1 MTFLLF
7 LVSVMNTH
15 LRDIIF
21 TEALQMNAVP
31 LSDGELDSKRP
42 RKRAR
47 FGARDDQMSGMLLVP
62 LEKDEELRGGRVV
75 VTAADI
81 FSNTELRLS
90 VFEFLS
96 PVDFVRATEACGS
109 SMILAAKKGD
119 LQVVRSFVERFDM
132 SALLQEYF
140 KISQENGREE
150 MASFVSR
157 YFLDHDTGAIRFRD
171 EVLHLHPE
179 RKFKERMFNIK
190 NVVVSTLQNIRPQ
203 PGNPIPNTAFIA
215 AAIAGMDL
223 DAFLEHL
230 QIWLKKNFMNKFD
243 GLGLRVTFR
252 GAMC

>member
-1 MTFLLF
+1 MG
-7 LVSVMNTH
+7 TH

-21 TEALQMNAVP
+21 TEAVQMDAMS
-31 LSDGELDSKRP
+31 LSDGESDSKL
-42 RKRAR
+42 AR
-47 FGARDDQMSGMLLVP
+47 VGARHDVVS
-62 LEKDEELRGGRVV
+62 LEEGEESRGDRVV
-75 VTAADI
+75 VTAAYI
-81 FSNTELRLS
+81 FSIAELRLS
-90 VFEFLS
+90 IFQFLS
-96 PVDFVRATEACGS
+96 PLDFVRATQACGS

-140 KISQENGREE
+140 KIAQENGREE

-203 PGNPIPNTAFIA
+203 PGHPIPNTSFIA
-215 AAIAGMDL
+215 AAIAGTNL
-223 DAFLEHL
+223 DQFLEVL
-230 QIWLKKNFMNKFD
+230 QIWLKKNLMNKFD
-243 GLGLRVTFR
+243 GLGLRVINVSGSDVLRMQFN
-252 GAMC
+252 